1 MAETIFN
8 ILQLVIENTY
18 LQAIKLMKRQIRILI
33 ERLSC
38 KRMPTNL
45 RILIFALTYYRNKR
59 ILIIFMYL
67 DLAFKQTILLH
78 LCFSSLDLCMDG

>member
-1 MAETIFN
+1 MIMAETIFN
-8 ILQLVIENTY
+8 IQQLVIENTY

-45 RILIFALTYYRNKR
+45 RILIFALTY
-59 ILIIFMYL
+59 
-67 DLAFKQTILLH
+67 
-78 LCFSSLDLCMDG
+78 

>member
-1 MAETIFN
+1 MEVFLLPAQFFYTLIIIAETIFN
-8 ILQLVIENTY
+8 IQQVVIGNIY

-45 RILIFALTYYRNKR
+45 RILIFALTY
-59 ILIIFMYL
+59 
-67 DLAFKQTILLH
+67 
-78 LCFSSLDLCMDG
+78 